1 MPKQIGDM
9 SLQSLRKYDGRDPFM
24 PLLLAVR
31 GKVYDVTEGKDFY
44 GVGEEQEQGL
54 VQRSIALH
62 YQL

>member
-1 MPKQIGDM
+1 MPKQIGDI

-44 GVGEEQEQGL
+44 GVGKEQEYGL
-54 VQRSIALH
+54 VQHSTAL
-62 YQL
+62 Q